1 MSLLIH
7 SHPCLCQGK
16 GFPISRLLDV
26 KPHFPLSSLKIQH
39 ASQLIYEVRSIFF
52 FPFIF
57 PYLHHFCRA
66 QRNKSDS
73 SVHWW
78 SQQPRGGSAWGAVLP
93 SKVTLS
99 GTTDGSWRHKCVLT
113 LYKSLDSSWGSG
125 SSQKELMTDLEVG
138 PKHDPVIVDDPLCCS
153 GLPIYTR
160 KETLLIFV
168 PLYLQKIKWSGRVR
182 MCGMSRHTALFV
194 GMADRLN

>member
-1 MSLLIH
+1 MPGERVSYLQAAVRKAPPPPVL
-7 SHPCLCQGK
+7 SKNTAC
-16 GFPISRLLDV
+16 ISVDIWSEE
-26 KPHFPLSSLKIQH
+26 HFFS
-39 ASQLIYEVRSIFF
+39 
-52 FPFIF
+52 PFIF

-160 KETLLIFV
+160 KETLLIFI